1 MFILMVEYKNIHN
14 TFAALSDPT
23 RIAIL
28 QHLLHGP
35 ARVTELAAPHAM
47 SLNSVSKHVKILEHS
62 NFVARDVRGR
72 EHWIKINEAPL
83 ADARDWA
90 NTMLVF
96 WATKL
101 DSLEALI
108 LEDDNAAKVSA
119 GETNES

>member
-1 MFILMVEYKNIHN
+1 MVEYKDIHN

-28 QHLLHGP
+28 QQLLHGP

-62 NFVARDVRGR
+62 NLVARKVCGR
-72 EHWIKINEAPL
+72 EHWIQISEAPL

-90 NTMLVF
+90 DTMLVF
-96 WATKL
+96 WAKKL
-101 DSLEALI
+101 ESLEALI
-108 LEDDNAAKVSA
+108 LEDDKAVKVSA
-119 GETNES
+119 GETDES